1 MNKAI
6 IIGRIVKK
14 PELRKTPTNK
24 FVTTFSLAVSRN
36 KDDTDFIPCV
46 AWEKT
51 AELVSSTDKGSLI
64 GVEGKLYTSNYEHK
78 GEKRF
83 KMEVL
88 VDRIEFLSKKEV
100 KEVEVPFPDEEPKKE
115 EIIIDSEE
123 LPFY

>member
-6 IIGRIVKK
+6 IIGRITKK

>member
-6 IIGRIVKK
+6 IIGRITKK
-14 PELRKTPTNK
+14 PELKKTQTNK

-51 AELVSSTDKGSLI
+51 AELVSTTDKGSLI
-64 GVEGKLYTSNYEHK
+64 GVEGRLYTSNYEHK

-88 VDRIEFLSKKEV
+88 VDRIEFLSKK
-100 KEVEVPFPDEEPKKE
+100 KEIEVPFPDEEPKKD
-115 EIIIDSEE
+115 EIVIDTEE

>member
-1 MNKAI
+1 M
-6 IIGRIVKK
+6 
-14 PELRKTPTNK
+14 
-24 FVTTFSLAVSRN
+24 
-36 KDDTDFIPCV
+36 

-64 GVEGKLYTSNYEHK
+64 GIEGRLYTSNYEHK

-88 VDRIEFLSKKEV
+88 VDRIEFLSKKEA
-100 KEVEVPFPDEEPKKE
+100 KEVEVPFPDEEPKKD

>member
-64 GVEGKLYTSNYEHK
+64 GIEGRLYTSNYEHK

-100 KEVEVPFPDEEPKKE
+100 KEVEVPFPDEEPKKD